1 MASSMPVQH
10 SLHDDS
16 LSYSKP
22 ESRCD
27 EIFFRRG
34 VGLLRRRRR
43 QLFRFASSNLFSYF
57 VGVLQLQQC
66 LFLRATMMMM
76 MRMLFFLLL
85 FIGLRMRSLHK
96 KQRVLLVCIVLRIGG
111 GRWVIICVTTM
122 IPYEDNNELTMTAP
136 LGLWWRWWWRLDDGD
151 KPHRVRFVL

>member
-34 VGLLRRRRR
+34 VGLFRRRR
-43 QLFRFASSNLFSYF
+43 QLFRFASSKLFSYF

-76 MRMLFFLLL
+76 MRMLFF
-85 FIGLRMRSLHK
+85 FFFFSVFGCVVFTRSSACSSC
-96 KQRVLLVCIVLRIGG
+96 VLCTTRIGG
-111 GRWVIICVTTM
+111 GRWVLCVTTM

-136 LGLWWRWWWRLDDGD
+136 LGL
-151 KPHRVRFVL
+151 